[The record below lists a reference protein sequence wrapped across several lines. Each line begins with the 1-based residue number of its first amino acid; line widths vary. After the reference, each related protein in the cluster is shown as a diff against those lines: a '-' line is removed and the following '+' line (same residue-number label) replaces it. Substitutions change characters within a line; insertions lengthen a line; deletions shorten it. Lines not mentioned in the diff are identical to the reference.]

1 MPIEIADAVGRLAIA
16 VPPQVLLHRNR
27 GGTVGLLAHD
37 GLVSH
42 HAGRRKGLGGR
53 TGHAEQGAED
63 GIAEAHG
70 DFAHAASAVGIPTQ
84 VHVNCS
90 YFMRRSCMVAMWR
103 WRRNNK

>member
-1 MPIEIADAVGRLAIA
+1 MPIEIADAIGRLAIA
-16 VPPQVLLHRNR
+16 GPPQVLLHRHR

-70 DFAHAASAVGIPTQ
+70 DFAHAASAVGIPTRELLLLSAL
-84 VHVNCS
+84 VMHGGDGA
-90 YFMRRSCMVAMWR
+90 MARRC
-103 WRRNNK
+103 